1 MGSRNRQILSAALWL
16 AALLIALPSLAYP
29 LGRDQGV
36 YFYVAREWLNHGS
49 IPYRDLFDH
58 KPPGIYV
65 IYALAITLF
74 RGHVWGIR
82 VLEIAALGGSAW
94 FATRLT
100 KPRDAGA
107 PSAAI
112 VALFGSC
119 LYFGVLNFWDT
130 AQCELW
136 CVTTAL
142 GAAYCAQRP
151 GRWWVAASG
160 ALFAFTV
167 LIKLPALFFGL
178 PIFALVWGANATSA
192 GERPAERRA
201 RVLVWLAAGA
211 SLVAVFAVYFSAHG
225 ALGQATDIIFSANV
239 YYASHEHVGGF
250 SDGVTRVLDV
260 FRLFMPLSLVLV
272 YALVGLPFFGQRAE
286 VGADR
291 RTVLLWSATA
301 LVGVVAQLKLYNF
314 HFVLM
319 LAPAL
324 LAGALVSRT
333 IESWAERRGLSLGR
347 VRSLVGANVLV
358 LFMLSWS
365 TEHVWFATARDIVLV
380 QAGARPRQDM
390 LTHFTL
396 PYADFDEGANEQVA
410 QWIQANSSHD
420 DVVCV
425 RRFEPEI
432 YALSDRSC
440 SSPFFWTYWLTE
452 PSRAYR
458 RGEYLEADREALERT
473 RPKIMVSRREARVGE
488 IDDASYAERLGYVR
502 RKEIGPYILMVDG
515 ATIAAR

>member
-1 MGSRNRQILSAALWL
+1 MGSRNRQLLSAALWL
-16 AALLIALPSLAYP
+16 AALTIALPSLAYP

-65 IYALAITLF
+65 IYALAIALF
-74 RGHVWGIR
+74 RSHVWGIR
-82 VLEIAALGGSAW
+82 VMEMAALGGSAW
-94 FATRLT
+94 LATRLT
-100 KPRDAGA
+100 KPRDGVA
-107 PSAAI
+107 PSAAF

-142 GAAYCAQRP
+142 AAAYCAQRS
-151 GRWWVAASG
+151 GWRWVAASG

-167 LIKLPALFFGL
+167 LIKLPAVFFGL
-178 PIFALVWGANATSA
+178 PIFALVWAEN
-192 GERPAERRA
+192 AERRA
-201 RVLVWLAAGA
+201 RVLTWLVAGA
-211 SLVAVFAVYFSAHG
+211 AVVAAFAVYFGAHG
-225 ALGQATDIIFSANV
+225 ALGQATDIIFRANV
-239 YYASHEHVGGF
+239 YYASHEHVDGF

-272 YALVGLPFFGQRAE
+272 YALGGLPFFNKRAE
-286 VGADR
+286 LRADR
-291 RTVLLWSATA
+291 RRVLLWSAAA

-324 LAGALVSRT
+324 LAGALVSRAL
-333 IESWAERRGLSLGR
+333 EVWAVERGSSLGR
-347 VRSLVGANVLV
+347 VRAILGANVLV
-358 LFMLSWS
+358 LFALSWPG
-365 TEHVWFATARDIVLV
+365 EHMWFATARDVALV
-380 QAGARPRQDM
+380 EVGARPRQEM
-390 LTHFTL
+390 LAHFTL

-410 QWIQANSSHD
+410 LWIQANSSPL

-458 RGEYLEADREALERT
+458 RGEFLEEDREALERT
-473 RPKIMVSRREARVGE
+473 RPKIMVARREARAGE
-488 IDDASYAERLGYVR
+488 IDDASYAEGLGYVR

-515 ATIAAR
+515 STIAAAR